1 MATLQGDE
9 IYGII
14 LGRIERVED
23 GNLGDCEPVGDGVF
37 ELKID
42 FGPGY
47 RVYFGEDD
55 DLVILLWGEEEDP
68 NERYQDRQKALEI
81 LQCLNAQLDTGH
93 GC

>member
-1 MATLQGDE
+1 MPWSDWMATLQRDE

-47 RVYFGEDD
+47 RIYFGEDD
-55 DLVILLWGEEEDP
+55 DLVILLWGGKKKTQASDIKIA
-68 NERYQDRQKALEI
+68 RKHWKYY
-81 LQCLNAQLDTGH
+81 NA
-93 GC
+93 